1 MRFQILS
8 WMFLS
13 WLAAAAVAGAA
24 APSAPRE
31 APPVGLRL
39 PEEQRAELERGVAEL
54 GREIQELRPLLRQRP
69 ALAGLEPDVE
79 IFRKAVQFALRL
91 DEFYRTN
98 DVAIARRLL
107 ADGIARARELR
118 AGRAPWLTATGLVVR
133 GYVSKLDGSVQPYG
147 LIVPPTWE
155 PGAPRRHRLDVWLH
169 GRDDRLTEL
178 KFLGDRQRSYGEFA
192 PSDTFVLHPYGRFC
206 NAFKFAGEM
215 DVLEA
220 MAHVATHYP
229 IDEHRRAVRGF
240 SMGGAGCWHL
250 AVHYPGVWRAAAP
263 GAGFAE
269 TAEYTGILAKSPAP
283 PDFEQRLWHLYDAA
297 DYALNLFQCP
307 TIAYSGELDKQR
319 QAAEVMARAMQAEGL
334 ELRHLIGPGVQHAY
348 EPQTKRALAQQFDEL
363 MARGREPWPAQVRW
377 TSWTLRYNQLEWVT
391 VDRLQR
397 HWERARVEARVEP
410 RRSDAKGPRVVVG
423 STNVAAL
430 RLNLADA
437 PNSMKQAG
445 PVQVVLDGQPFSYPG
460 WTEAASAAGR
470 GYELKRRHWTERSA
484 REMDSG
490 FPPPKAHGLQGPVD
504 DAFLDRFL
512 FVRPTGRPL
521 QSATG
526 DWTQTEMTRARDE
539 WRAQFRGEVRITD
552 DTAIT
557 AEDIRDSHLILW
569 GDPQSN
575 QLLGRICSQLPLR
588 WDGRQ
593 VRLAGKKF
601 EANGHVP
608 VLVYP
613 NPLNP
618 GRYVVLN
625 SGFTFWEFRRAS
637 NALQTPKLPD
647 FAVRRLGEESNRG
660 IIYAGFFGEHWEV
673 LP

>member
-363 MARGREPWPAQVRW
+363 MARGREPWPAEVRW

-410 RRSDAKGPRVVVG
+410 RRSDAKGPRLVVG
-423 STNVAAL
+423 STNVAPPSDGAM
-430 RLNLADA
+430 LASQSTA
-437 PNSMKQAG
+437 PRTRCSSQ
-445 PVQVVLDGQPFSYPG
+445 
-460 WTEAASAAGR
+460 ASAASMM
-470 GYELKRRHWTERSA
+470 RSA
-484 REMDSG
+484 ISTAAGWLAAVLRSG
-490 FPPPKAHGLQGPVD
+490 SRAWPKPPSSFRYA
-504 DAFLDRFL
+504 AIAAR
-512 FVRPTGRPL
+512 TG
-521 QSATG
+521 
-526 DWTQTEMTRARDE
+526 
-539 WRAQFRGEVRITD
+539 
-552 DTAIT
+552 
-557 AEDIRDSHLILW
+557 
-569 GDPQSN
+569 
-575 QLLGRICSQLPLR
+575 
-588 WDGRQ
+588 
-593 VRLAGKKF
+593 
-601 EANGHVP
+601 
-608 VLVYP
+608 
-613 NPLNP
+613 
-618 GRYVVLN
+618 
-625 SGFTFWEFRRAS
+625 
-637 NALQTPKLPD
+637 
-647 FAVRRLGEESNRG
+647 
-660 IIYAGFFGEHWEV
+660 
-673 LP
+673 